1 MLTIFANMFQT
12 ATRSNWDAPIN
23 WKLEGSRKTAAQMQ
37 REAEEWR
44 RRALRD
50 VGML

>member
-1 MLTIFANMFQT
+1 MLKVFADMFRT
-12 ATRSNWDAPIN
+12 ATLTDWEAPTH
-23 WKLEGSRKTAAQMQ
+23 WKLDERRRVVNQQQ

-50 VGML
+50 VGLL

>member
-12 ATRSNWDAPIN
+12 ATWSDWDTPIN
-23 WKLEGSRKTAAQMQ
+23 WKLEEPRKTMAQQQ

-50 VGML
+50 VGLL

>member
-12 ATRSNWDAPIN
+12 ATRSDWDAPIN
-23 WKLEGSRKTAAQMQ
+23 WKLEEPRKTAAQQQ

-50 VGML
+50 VGMF

>member
-12 ATRSNWDAPIN
+12 ATRSDWDTPIN
-23 WKLEGSRKTAAQMQ
+23 WKLEEPRKTMAQQQ

-50 VGML
+50 VGLL

>member
-12 ATRSNWDAPIN
+12 ATRSDWDVPIN
-23 WKLEGSRKTAAQMQ
+23 WRLEEPRKTMAQQQ

>member
-1 MLTIFANMFQT
+1 MLKVFANMFST
-12 ATRSNWDAPIN
+12 ATRSEWEAPMQ
-23 WKLEGSRKTAAQMQ
+23 WKLDERQRFVNQQQ

-50 VGML
+50 VGMF